1 MCFTQPA
8 SAFFAV
14 MAFSTAAF
22 LRYRGHPFRRWQ
34 MFAYFGL
41 MEVIQ
46 FCSYFWI
53 DQCDSPINKLLT
65 MLAYTHVMYQNIS
78 VNAFFLSP
86 EFGVHPDV
94 FKLVT
99 WMAVAGGSMGLIT
112 KLPWPVW
119 LGASPTLL
127 DPISKILPDI
137 HSLTKAGT
145 PESCMFENMC
155 APQVCTFST
164 PNHLAWSVPVMPPS
178 YFLPNSF
185 LHFFFF
191 FAPTLIMANNLARAI
206 MGMAFITGPVFT
218 MALAARH
225 MDTYKFE
232 WPATWCYMSVAQC
245 AIALSLELWAIYKLE
260 SRSSLRTMLLSGS
273 STPSTALPATNG
285 KTNGRANGKANGKA
299 L

>member
-145 PESCMFENMC
+145 PESCMFENM
-155 APQVCTFST
+155 
-164 PNHLAWSVPVMPPS
+164 
-178 YFLPNSF
+178 
-185 LHFFFF
+185 HFFFF
-191 FAPTLIMANNLARAI
+191 FAPTLIMANNLARVI
-206 MGMAFITGPVFT
+206 MGMAFFTGPVFT

-232 WPATWCYMSVAQC
+232 WC
-245 AIALSLELWAIYKLE
+245 E
-260 SRSSLRTMLLSGS
+260 
-273 STPSTALPATNG
+273 
-285 KTNGRANGKANGKA
+285 
-299 L
+299 